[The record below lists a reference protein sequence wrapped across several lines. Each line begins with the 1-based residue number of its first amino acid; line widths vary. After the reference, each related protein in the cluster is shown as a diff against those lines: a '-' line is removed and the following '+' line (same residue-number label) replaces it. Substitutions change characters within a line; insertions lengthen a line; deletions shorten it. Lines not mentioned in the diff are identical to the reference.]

1 MGVLDRLIQ
10 ELIPLQMRAAETTY
24 CWVATSVKLTENLK
38 ITSGGVIKPPTMAN
52 ACCNPIMAARRSGRG
67 SSKGWVGQQ
76 TKDTRVRAQRRA
88 DSPLTQMDQKRN
100 EILRSTESLTFG
112 VERQLPLSL
121 SPRTAR
127 DADATV
133 VVKFYE

>member
-1 MGVLDRLIQ
+1 
-10 ELIPLQMRAAETTY
+10 
-24 CWVATSVKLTENLK
+24 
-38 ITSGGVIKPPTMAN
+38 
-52 ACCNPIMAARRSGRG
+52 
-67 SSKGWVGQQ
+67 
-76 TKDTRVRAQRRA
+76 
-88 DSPLTQMDQKRN
+88 MDQKRN